1 MLPSSWSGRIPQTIR
16 KIQKHPSH
24 PSGLEVITSG
34 ERKWELRLQ
43 DIAGARQTIDLE
55 YYLLADD
62 ASGRMIRDALE
73 EKVREGV
80 RVRLLIENVTN
91 FSMRKAYYRQM
102 EASGIEVRILLPRK
116 TGSPPKPSNPVDWT
130 RAGRFIYHVLL
141 AATPTAQQKRYFL
154 MLDRSNIKPEFP
166 AVTICG
172 NSPFHFS
179 IQSSWMIIGLREAA
193 IVRL

>member
-1 MLPSSWSGRIPQTIR
+1 MKLFFHKAIFFLLLLGGLLPLRAQPA
-16 KIQKHPSH
+16 
-24 PSGLEVITSG
+24 GLEVITSG
-34 ERKWELRLQ
+34 ERKWELLLQ
-43 DIAGARQTIDLE
+43 DIEGARQTIDLE

-102 EASGIEVRILLPRK
+102 EASGIDVRILLPRK

-141 AATPTAQQKRYFL
+141 ASIILQ
-154 MLDRSNIKPEFP
+154 
-166 AVTICG
+166 
-172 NSPFHFS
+172 
-179 IQSSWMIIGLREAA
+179 IQSKSGRENPQAA
-193 IVRL
+193 HLSFSRPPQRRRRNAIS